1 MINELKSEEARM
13 VDSMQL
19 NILTLE
25 RNSVLVARLAK
36 NSGYDLD
43 ELQSLK
49 KSLQNIFPN
58 HQIFVWW
65 DDIEF
70 MAINDKSYSAERMS
84 LVNETTPNYY

>member
-1 MINELKSEEARM
+1 MINELRSEEAR
-13 VDSMQL
+13 VIDPMQL
-19 NILTLE
+19 NTLTLE

-36 NSGYDLD
+36 NSGYDLE

-49 KSLQNIFPN
+49 QRLQNIFPN

-70 MAINDKSYSAERMS
+70 MAINDKGYNAERMS
-84 LVNETTPNYY
+84 LVNETASNYY